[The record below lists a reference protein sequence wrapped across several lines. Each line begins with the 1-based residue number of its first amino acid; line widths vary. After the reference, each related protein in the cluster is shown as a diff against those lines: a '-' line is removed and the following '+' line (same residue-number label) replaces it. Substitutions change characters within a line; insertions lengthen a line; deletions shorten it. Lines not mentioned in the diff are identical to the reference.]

1 MREQDVW
8 RIAAEV
14 LAALRDGASPA
25 GGAGHPGD
33 GPGDVWGAGVG
44 PSDALPGIPSD
55 VPGCGP
61 GACPDAARDAVHD
74 AGRGAGYGA
83 RDAHFGGPLGHGAG
97 QGPEGSG
104 TARASGA
111 AGRDGGPGAGHGAGL
126 GGGWGGSPGA
136 SPGASPDASPA
147 GVGAACAGRP
157 AEGDWGRGAEWGT
170 EPGGKPGPAPGMEP
184 GIGRDS
190 GPGTAQDGGAPL
202 PDLAGAEFR
211 RGCFLASPHR
221 RDVIDD
227 FVSHTGARI
236 AVGTVGTRPPTRAC
250 LRFLADHARSKGTV
264 FKEVPEEWIDGH
276 GLWAVSTLA
285 GDKDTYLT
293 RPDLGRLLS
302 EESLRALRRRYAD
315 APQVLIVLSD
325 GLSTDALLA
334 NYEEILPP
342 LQNGLR
348 QAGIRAG
355 APLFLRHGR
364 VKAEDRIGEAV
375 GCDVV
380 VMLVGERPG
389 LGQSESM
396 SCYAVYRPTAD
407 TLESDRSVISNIHR
421 EGTPPVEAAAV
432 IVDLVR
438 DMLHWKASGIRLNR
452 RQAGGAGA

>member
-1 MREQDVW
+1 MREQDVE

-14 LAALRDGASPA
+14 LAALREGAPA
-25 GGAGHPGD
+25 GADRPVGHGET
-33 GPGDVWGAGVG
+33 GTGVV
-44 PSDALPGIPSD
+44 PS
-55 VPGCGP
+55 
-61 GACPDAARDAVHD
+61 
-74 AGRGAGYGA
+74 AGRGGQPEA
-83 RDAHFGGPLGHGAG
+83 AHTGMP
-97 QGPEGSG
+97 
-104 TARASGA
+104 TAQDE
-111 AGRDGGPGAGHGAGL
+111 GRDGG
-126 GGGWGGSPGA
+126 
-136 SPGASPDASPA
+136 
-147 GVGAACAGRP
+147 
-157 AEGDWGRGAEWGT
+157 GT
-170 EPGGKPGPAPGMEP
+170 
-184 GIGRDS
+184 
-190 GPGTAQDGGAPL
+190 L
-202 PDLAGAEFR
+202 PDLAGPEFR
-211 RGCFLASPHR
+211 RGCFIASPHR

-236 AVGTVGTRPPTRAC
+236 ATGTVGTRPPTRAC

-264 FKEVPEEWIDGH
+264 FREVPEEWLRRRGMLAVQTRSKGTVFKEVPEEWISGH
-276 GLWAVSTLA
+276 GLWSVSTLA
-285 GDKDTYLT
+285 EDKDTYLT

-302 EESLRALRRRYAD
+302 EESLRELKRRYAD
-315 APQVLIVLSD
+315 APQVVIVLSD

-342 LQNGLR
+342 LLNGLK

-407 TLESDRSVISNIHR
+407 TLESDRSVLSNIHR

-438 DMLHWKASGIRLNR
+438 DMLHWKASGIKLNR
-452 RQAGGAGA
+452 RQAGDAGA

>member
-1 MREQDVW
+1 MREQDVR

-14 LAALRDGASPA
+14 LAALRDGASPEGGT
-25 GGAGHPGD
+25 GGAYSG
-33 GPGDVWGAGVG
+33 G
-44 PSDALPGIPSD
+44 PSECGM
-55 VPGCGP
+55 GP
-61 GACPDAARDAVHD
+61 GAA
-74 AGRGAGYGA
+74 
-83 RDAHFGGPLGHGAG
+83 
-97 QGPEGSG
+97 GSG
-104 TARASGA
+104 TARTLG
-111 AGRDGGPGAGHGAGL
+111 GAGAEPDAGQGAGQ
-126 GGGWGGSPGA
+126 GG
-136 SPGASPDASPA
+136 D
-147 GVGAACAGRP
+147 
-157 AEGDWGRGAEWGT
+157 
-170 EPGGKPGPAPGMEP
+170 
-184 GIGRDS
+184 
-190 GPGTAQDGGAPL
+190 APL
-202 PDLAGAEFR
+202 PDLAGPEFR
-211 RGCFLASPHR
+211 RGCFFASPHHP
-221 RDVIDD
+221 DVIED

-236 AVGTVGTRPPTRAC
+236 ATGAVGTRPPTRAY

-264 FKEVPEEWIDGH
+264 FKEVPEEWIAAH

-285 GDKDTYLT
+285 EDKDTYLT

-302 EESLRALRRRYAD
+302 EESLRGLRQRYAD
-315 APQVLIVLSD
+315 APQVMIVLSD

-342 LQNGLR
+342 LLNGLR

-407 TLESDRSVISNIHR
+407 TLESDRSVLSNIHR

-452 RQAGGAGA
+452 RQAGDAGA

>member
-1 MREQDVW
+1 MREQDVE

-14 LAALRDGASPA
+14 LAALREGAPA
-25 GGAGHPGD
+25 GADRPAGRGDTGGAG
-33 GPGDVWGAGVG
+33 
-44 PSDALPGIPSD
+44 L
-55 VPGCGP
+55 VPP
-61 GACPDAARDAVHD
+61 
-74 AGRGAGYGA
+74 AGRGGQPEA
-83 RDAHFGGPLGHGAG
+83 AHTGMP
-97 QGPEGSG
+97 
-104 TARASGA
+104 TAQDE
-111 AGRDGGPGAGHGAGL
+111 GRDG
-126 GGGWGGSPGA
+126 
-136 SPGASPDASPA
+136 D
-147 GVGAACAGRP
+147 
-157 AEGDWGRGAEWGT
+157 GT
-170 EPGGKPGPAPGMEP
+170 
-184 GIGRDS
+184 
-190 GPGTAQDGGAPL
+190 L
-202 PDLAGAEFR
+202 PDLAGPEFR
-211 RGCFLASPHR
+211 RGCFIASPHR

-236 AVGTVGTRPPTRAC
+236 ATGTVGTRPPTRAC

-264 FKEVPEEWIDGH
+264 FKEVPEEWISGH
-276 GLWAVSTLA
+276 GLWSVSTLA
-285 GDKDTYLT
+285 EDKDTYLT

-302 EESLRALRRRYAD
+302 EESLRELKRRYAD
-315 APQVLIVLSD
+315 APQVVIVLSD

-342 LQNGLR
+342 LLNGLK

-407 TLESDRSVISNIHR
+407 TLESDRSVLSNIHR

-438 DMLHWKASGIRLNR
+438 DMLHWKASGIKLNR
-452 RQAGGAGA
+452 RQAGMPGRERGKPMPNEANTGTRAYVPGKQVTVAHLIAHPAPEVCEKAGIPDVDAIGILTLTPGETAIIAGDMAVRSADVNVAFLDRFSGTLILYGSVGAVEQALTQVNDMLNRLLQFTICPVTRH

>member
-1 MREQDVW
+1 MREQDVE

-14 LAALRDGASPA
+14 LAALRKGAPA
-25 GGAGHPGD
+25 GADRPAGRGDPGGAGLAP
-33 GPGDVWGAGVG
+33 P
-44 PSDALPGIPSD
+44 
-55 VPGCGP
+55 
-61 GACPDAARDAVHD
+61 
-74 AGRGAGYGA
+74 AGRGGQPEA
-83 RDAHFGGPLGHGAG
+83 AHTGMP
-97 QGPEGSG
+97 
-104 TARASGA
+104 TAQDE
-111 AGRDGGPGAGHGAGL
+111 GRDG
-126 GGGWGGSPGA
+126 
-136 SPGASPDASPA
+136 D
-147 GVGAACAGRP
+147 
-157 AEGDWGRGAEWGT
+157 GT
-170 EPGGKPGPAPGMEP
+170 
-184 GIGRDS
+184 
-190 GPGTAQDGGAPL
+190 L
-202 PDLAGAEFR
+202 PDLAGPEFR
-211 RGCFLASPHR
+211 RGCFIASPHR

-236 AVGTVGTRPPTRAC
+236 ATGTVGTRPPTRAC

-264 FKEVPEEWIDGH
+264 FKEVPEEWISGH
-276 GLWAVSTLA
+276 GLWSVSTLA
-285 GDKDTYLT
+285 EDKDTYLT

-302 EESLRALRRRYAD
+302 EESLRELKRRYAD
-315 APQVLIVLSD
+315 APQVVIVLSD

-342 LQNGLR
+342 LLNGLK

-407 TLESDRSVISNIHR
+407 TLESDRSVLSNIHR

-438 DMLHWKASGIRLNR
+438 DMLHWKASGIKLNR
-452 RQAGGAGA
+452 RQAGDAGA